1 MRRVLLGLLVSRI
14 LVGSVLLGRLHA
26 TLCSNMHRDG
36 ADSNRRCVELE
47 DLVTSDGD
55 SKGSAAYNG
64 SNGNCSA
71 ATAMR
76 IDALILHEQ
85 SRVDT
90 L

>member
-14 LVGSVLLGRLHA
+14 LVGSVLLRRLQA

-64 SNGNCSA
+64 SNGNC
-71 ATAMR
+71 
-76 IDALILHEQ
+76 
-85 SRVDT
+85 
-90 L
+90 